1 MKPQRDSGAE
11 LEAALLEGRRLR
23 DEVRQLKEILARNSI
38 PLPEPEKTATTEDLC
53 LPAPAEIASVAAPT
67 DKDSK
72 VALFR
77 SLFRGRE
84 DVYAERWRMK
94 DGNWGYR
101 PAGQKDWEAILA
113 SRPEDRKKVDRQTR
127 TLYPFTDEV
136 VKLHLTGKKA
146 IGIYPLLTDE
156 TCWLLAADFDKKTWQ
171 DDALA
176 FVATCHRLNVPA
188 YLERSRSGNGGHVWI
203 FFERPISAMHA
214 RAMGCAILTQTMERR
229 HHLGLDSYDRFFPN
243 QDTLPKGGFG
253 NLIALPLQWMPRQ
266 NDNSVFVDDALHP
279 YPDQWQLLASVRR
292 IQHDQVEWIVNDAS
306 RRGQVVGVRIAPT
319 DPDAQDEPWTMPPS
333 KKVAEMSVQGP
344 FPECVELVQSNLIYI
359 PKSGMPEAMLNRLIR
374 LAAFQNPEFYK
385 AQSMRLSTWDK
396 PRIIFCG
403 EDLPQHVAVP
413 RGCLQEVRSLL
424 DQHGIRWTLRDARTV
439 GCSIAATFQGELRP
453 EQSDAVDKVLRHDEG
468 IICAPTAFGK
478 TVVGAALIA
487 ERKVS
492 TLVLVHRQQ
501 LLDQWRERLAAFLDM
516 SIKSIGQIGG
526 GKSARTGVIDVAVIQ
541 SLQRKGEVKDSVAE
555 YGQVIVDECHHI
567 SAFTFEQIMKQVKA
581 KYVVGLTATPT
592 RKDGHQPIVLMQC
605 GPIRFSLS
613 VRAAAEKSPFQHLL
627 VPKPTDFRMPPEAT
641 ELSIHDVYAAMIL
654 DSSRNQK
661 IIGDILDA
669 VHQGFTPLV
678 LTHRKDHLEQLA
690 AGLSTIENLVILK
703 GGMGKKQRREVADRL
718 AAIPDGVPRVLLATG
733 SYIGEGFDDSRLDTL
748 FLTMPISW
756 HGTLQQYV
764 GRLHRIHHGKRVVR
778 VYDYVDAQVPMLARM
793 YDKRLRG
800 YRAFGYAIETEDKNG
815 DLNLGDKFAV
825 AGA

>member
-1 MKPQRDSGAE
+1 MKPQQDDRAA
-11 LEAALLEGRRLR
+11 LEAALSEGLRLR
-23 DEVRQLKEILARNSI
+23 DEVRQLKQILARNAI
-38 PLPEPEKTATTEDLC
+38 PLPESEKKETAGGLC
-53 LPAPAEIASVAAPT
+53 LPTSAEIGNVVAPS

-72 VALFR
+72 VLLFR

-94 DGNWGYR
+94 DGNWAYR

-127 TLYPFTDEV
+127 TLYPFTDAV
-136 VKLHLTGKKA
+136 VRLHLTGKKA
-146 IGIYPLLTDE
+146 VGIYPLLMDE

-176 FVATCHRLNVPA
+176 FIATCRRLKIPA
-188 YLERSRSGNGGHVWI
+188 YLERSRSGDGGHVWM
-203 FFERPISAMHA
+203 FFERPVPAMRA
-214 RAMGCAILTQTMERR
+214 RMMGCAILTQTMERR
-229 HHLGLDSYDRFFPN
+229 HHLGLDSYDRFFPS
-243 QDTLPKGGFG
+243 QDTVPKGGFG

-266 NDNSVFVDDALHP
+266 KDNSVFVDDSFHP

-292 IQHDQVEWIVNDAS
+292 IQDDQVEWIVNDAS
-306 RRGQVVGVRIAPT
+306 RRGQVVGVRIALT
-319 DPDAQDEPWTMPPS
+319 DPDGEDEPWTMPPS
-333 KKVAEMSVQGP
+333 RRVAEASVQGP

-403 EDLPQHVAVP
+403 EDLAQHVAVP
-413 RGCLQEVRSLL
+413 RGCLLEVRTLL
-424 DQHGIRWTLRDARTV
+424 DQHGIRLTLRDERNV
-439 GCSIAATFQGELRP
+439 GCPIAVTFHGELRP
-453 EQSDAVDKVLRHDEG
+453 EQSEAVEKVLRHDEG

-487 ERKVS
+487 ARKVN

-501 LLDQWRERLAAFLDM
+501 LLDQWRERLAAFLDLP
-516 SIKSIGQIGG
+516 IKSIGQIGG

-541 SLQRKGEVKDSVAE
+541 SLQRKGEVKDFVAE

-581 KYVVGLTATPT
+581 RYVVGLTATPT

-605 GPIRFSLS
+605 GPIRFGMS
-613 VRAAAEKSPFQHLL
+613 VRDAAEKSPFQHLL
-627 VPKPTDFRMPPEAT
+627 VPKPTDFRMAVEAA
-641 ELSIHDVYAAMIL
+641 ELTIQDVYAAMVL

-661 IIGDILDA
+661 IIADILAA
-669 VHQGFTPLV
+669 VHQGLSPLV

-690 AGLSTIENLVILK
+690 TGLSSIENLVILK
-703 GGMGKKQRREVADRL
+703 GGMGKKQRREAADRL
-718 AAIPDGVPRVLLATG
+718 DAIPAGAQRVLLATG

-756 HGTLQQYV
+756 QGTLQQYV
-764 GRLHRIHHGKRVVR
+764 GRLHRLHLGKKIVR

-800 YRAFGYAIETEDKNG
+800 YRAFGYALETEDKNG
-815 DLNLGDKFAV
+815 DLDL
-825 AGA
+825 